1 MDVAIIGLP
10 MSGKTTVFNALTR
23 GNADTTGASEMHVGV
38 VKVADPR
45 LYVLADIF
53 HPRKIIHAEVK
64 YWDLPGPESLA
75 NSQGLSGKYLNVL
88 QAADAFLLVVRTFTD
103 PAVPHPLATDSPDPN
118 STEPYSIQL
127 PDPGRDLTAMLD
139 ELTLADLVVMD
150 RAIERLEDGVKK
162 AKTSERPAMVSQID
176 TVKKVKQ
183 GLEAGIPMWQQQL
196 TGSET
201 AFLANYQL
209 LTYKRVIVAFNTD
222 EGAPE
227 VLLEQLDLVS
237 KASSGLGHVSLCGKL
252 EADLALM
259 SDEEAEEFRAE
270 LGIGESA
277 VSRVVNA
284 SYDTLGLVSF
294 LTVGEDEVRAWSV
307 DLGMPAQEAAGT
319 VHTDFSRG
327 FIRAEVIA
335 YGDLVRCGSLA
346 QGRKEGLLR
355 SEGKTYGVK
364 DGDVI
369 NFLINV

>member
-64 YWDLPGPESLA
+64 YQDLPGPESLA

-103 PAVPHPLATDSPDPN
+103 PAVPSAQETV
-118 STEPYSIQL
+118 
-127 PDPGRDLTAMLD
+127 DPGRDLSAMLD
-139 ELTLADLVVMD
+139 ELTLADLLVMD
-150 RAIERLEDGVKK
+150 RAIERLEEGLKK
-162 AKTSERPAMVSQID
+162 AKTSDRTGITSQIEIA
-176 TVKKVKQ
+176 KKAKQ
-183 GLEAGIPMWQQQL
+183 GLEAGLPMWRQQF

-201 AFLANYQL
+201 AFLHNYQL

-222 EGAPE
+222 EEGPE
-227 VLLEQLDLVS
+227 VSLEQLELVGES
-237 KASSGLGHVSLCGKL
+237 SSGMGYVSLCGQL

-259 SDEEAEEFRAE
+259 SDEEAEEFRIS
-270 LGIGESA
+270 LGIKDSA
-277 VSRVVNA
+277 MDRVVNV

-307 DLGMPAQEAAGT
+307 DAGMPAQEAAGT
-319 VHTDFSRG
+319 IHTDFTKG

-335 YGDLVRCGSLA
+335 YGDLIRCGSIA

>member
-64 YWDLPGPESLA
+64 YQDLPGPESLA

-88 QAADAFLLVVRTFTD
+88 QAADALLLVVRTFND
-103 PAVPHPLATDSPDPN
+103 PAVPLAQETV
-118 STEPYSIQL
+118 
-127 PDPGRDLTAMLD
+127 DPGRDLYAMLD
-139 ELTLADLVVMD
+139 ELTLADLLVMD
-150 RAIERLEDGVKK
+150 RAIERLEEGLKK
-162 AKTSERPAMVSQID
+162 AKTSDRTGITSQID
-176 TVKKVKQ
+176 IAKKAKQ
-183 GLEAGIPMWQQQL
+183 SLEAGVPMWRQQF

-201 AFLANYQL
+201 AFLHNYQL

-222 EGAPE
+222 EDGPE
-227 VLLEQLDLVS
+227 VSLEQLELAGES
-237 KASSGLGHVSLCGKL
+237 TSGLGCVNLCGKL

-259 SDEEAEEFRAE
+259 SNEEAEEFRAS
-270 LGIGESA
+270 LGIGDSA
-277 VSRVVNA
+277 VDRVVNA

-307 DLGMPAQEAAGT
+307 DAGMPAQEAAGT
-319 VHTDFSRG
+319 IHTDFTRG

-335 YGDLVRCGSLA
+335 YGDLIRCGSIA